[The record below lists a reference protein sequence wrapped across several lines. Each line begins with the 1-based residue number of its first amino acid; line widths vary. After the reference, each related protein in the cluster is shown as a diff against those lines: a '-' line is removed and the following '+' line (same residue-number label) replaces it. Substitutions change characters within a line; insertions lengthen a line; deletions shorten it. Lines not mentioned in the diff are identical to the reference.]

1 MFPSGHSPYQS
12 WLVALLLAAA
22 SPLVLNVALF
32 EVARITSAPMSNAVL
47 HSGFKFNYSSFITVM
62 RVLNGLLLGTVIA
75 FTFGL
80 PLGLAAKSRI
90 TTSFLVF
97 VVGVLV
103 ASLIWHSFQP
113 WGVAGFTDQW
123 SVPEM
128 WLSLI
133 GVGAVATVTF
143 MALAP
148 RK

>member
-1 MFPSGHSPYQS
+1 MFFSHTARRS

-32 EVARITSAPMSNAVL
+32 EVARITSGPLSNVVL
-47 HSGFKFNYSSFITVM
+47 HSGIKFDYSSFITVM

-80 PLGLAAKSRI
+80 PLGLSAKHRM

-97 VVGVLV
+97 FVGVFV
-103 ASLIWHSFQP
+103 ASLIWHSLHP
-113 WGVAGFTDQW
+113 WGVAGFIDQW

-128 WLSLI
+128 WLSLMAA
-133 GVGAVATVTF
+133 GAVAAATF